1 MRKSVPIVKVSPEK
15 EGFSARTPLQTC
27 YAIVRIHVNAIL
39 LVGTDEPFDTYD
51 FWLLEKFYFEL
62 KINFLVLFGQKFS
75 YFFI

>member
-1 MRKSVPIVKVSPEK
+1 
-15 EGFSARTPLQTC
+15 
-27 YAIVRIHVNAIL
+27 VNAIL